1 MTSSEI
7 VGCFS
12 VLFAILLSLLL
23 FFILIFLTPSIE
35 IQDLSQINNQSSNKL
50 EKNHNINVKIE
61 GKIHQAEL
69 FPKEYVGFFEARK
82 ICRSNN
88 MSLPHQG
95 FEILQ
100 TKDMDQIPS
109 GVFWI
114 DAFVNSNFSIVC
126 PWKGSDTNIIE
137 KMLEEALEGFQRKI
151 LGKY

>member
-35 IQDLSQINNQSSNKL
+35 IQDLSQINNQNSNKL
-50 EKNHNINVKIE
+50 EKSYNINVKIE

-95 FEILQ
+95 FEIEQ
-100 TKDMDQIPS
+100 ANEIQSDE
-109 GVFWI
+109 FWI
-114 DAFVNSNFSIVC
+114 DAFVTSNFSIVC
-126 PWKGSDTNIIE
+126 PWKGSDIKIIKE
-137 KMLEEALEGFQRKI
+137 MLEEALEINQRRM